1 MIFIENIAKTGY
13 NSTKK
18 KRGRRMN
25 NNAKNVVEFYVL
37 SNKLKN
43 KLRAGW
49 QYWNITKERAE
60 SVAEHIY
67 GTCMLAIA
75 MYSEYDFDIDLYKV
89 VTMIALHEVEEI
101 QMEDY
106 TPLDKISEDEKRK
119 LGKDAIEYVLSN
131 LSNKNEYISLIAE
144 YNERNTKEAK
154 FAYLCDKLEKNM
166 QAKLYDEEKVID
178 LYNGSNKYIR
188 EDKRVIKMMSEGSKT
203 ASDIFIDYDKPV
215 FNDEQFRQVL
225 DYIQN
230 NDILN

>member
-1 MIFIENIAKTGY
+1 
-13 NSTKK
+13 
-18 KRGRRMN
+18 MN
-25 NNAKNVVEFYVL
+25 NKAKNVVEFYVL

-49 QYWNITKERAE
+49 QHWNITKERSE

-75 MYSEYDFDIDLYKV
+75 MYSEYDSNIDLYKV
-89 VTMIALHEVEEI
+89 IIMLALHEVEEI
-101 QMEDY
+101 QIQDY
-106 TPLDKISEDEKRK
+106 TPLDNISKEEKEK
-119 LGKDAIEYVLSN
+119 LGKEAVEYVLSD
-131 LSNKNEYISLIAE
+131 LTRKNEYISLIE
-144 YNERNTKEAK
+144 EFNETNTKEAK
-154 FAYLCDKLEKNM
+154 FAYMCDKLEKNM

-178 LYNGSNKYIR
+178 LYNDSNKYIR

-203 ASDIFIDYDKPV
+203 AADIFIDYDKPL
-215 FNDEQFRQVL
+215 FKDDQFKQVL